1 MDNRDFSNIGEQV
14 SRMVDDAMR
23 SMNFSRLNQDIGR
36 TVNQALDEAR
46 RQFGGYNDTDFLPHV
61 DPHSKYDRGNQ
72 SEGQK
77 KEQNKSGQRPFGQ
90 ESAKYGP
97 SGQNSTRREPFGRGE
112 TAQEPFGQGEIK
124 NKPKFGI
131 ESNVQPIGKVSGIV
145 MIVFGSIGFGFAGI
159 MELLL
164 LVSSLFTGRLNLLGV
179 SLIVQL
185 PILITAL
192 VLLWKGIA
200 SRKAYKKMLRCV
212 EILNGRA
219 FCQIEEM
226 AAKMNLSE
234 KEMLKELKKMIRR
247 GVFPQGH
254 IDEQGTCLM
263 LDDRSYQQYLQ
274 AQHSWKQRQEAE
286 KEEKQRQEA
295 QKKEQKREKKKET
308 REISPEIQAMVQ
320 EGGRYIT
327 ALREA
332 NDAIPGEVISAKL
345 DKLELIISKIFE
357 SVIRHPEQAG
367 EMKKFM
373 EYYLPTTL
381 KLVNTYQEFDGLPV
395 KGENITTAM
404 TEIECTLDTIITAFE
419 KLLDDLFQ
427 DTAFDVSAD
436 ISVLKAMFA
445 REGYKESDF

>member
-1 MDNRDFSNIGEQV
+1 
-14 SRMVDDAMR
+14 MVDDAMR
-23 SMNFSRLNQDIGR
+23 SMNFSKLNQDISR

-46 RQFGGYNDTDFLPHV
+46 RQFGGYSDTDFLPHV
-61 DPHSKYDRGNQ
+61 DPHSKYDRESQ
-72 SEGQK
+72 SEGQRQQ
-77 KEQNKSGQRPFGQ
+77 QNGSGQRPFGQ
-90 ESAKYGP
+90 GFR
-97 SGQNSTRREPFGRGE
+97 STETVQPGAGKREQRSV
-112 TAQEPFGQGEIK
+112 TEIK
-124 NKPKFGI
+124 
-131 ESNVQPIGKVSGIV
+131 VQPVGKVSGIL
-145 MIVFGSIGFGFAGI
+145 MIVFGSIGLGFAGV
-159 MELLL
+159 MELIL
-164 LVSSLFTGRLNLLGV
+164 LVASLFTGRLNLLGI
-179 SLIVQL
+179 SLVVQI
-185 PILITAL
+185 PILIFAL
-192 VLLWKGIA
+192 ALLWKGIA
-200 SRKAYKKMLRCV
+200 NRKGYKKMLRCM
-212 EILNGRA
+212 EILNGRV

-247 GVFPQGH
+247 GAFPQGH

-274 AQHSWKQRQEAE
+274 AQRSWKQRQEAE

-295 QKKEQKREKKKET
+295 QKKEQKREPKKEA

-327 ALREA
+327 SLREA
-332 NDAIPGEVISAKL
+332 NDAIFGEVISAKL

-381 KLVNTYQEFDGLPV
+381 KLVNTYREFDGLPV

-404 TEIECTLDTIITAFE
+404 TEIERTLDTIIVAFE

-436 ISVLKAMFA
+436 ISVLEAMFA